1 MRITENLLSERYLFN
16 QNRINE
22 KKLKM
27 QSQLINNTKLETLT
41 DNVGD
46 SLEAIKL
53 ASQIRKIETY
63 QKNSSS
69 ARDYLNT
76 AINSLEIVAGET
88 QKVIGQVMAAEN
100 ELNSTNISTIAK
112 SIKVSLSAIVDSLNE
127 KRNGMYVFGG
137 TDYSDAPWKI
147 DENGRAVRNS
157 TDLTG
162 EIKVQLTQSI
172 QDTMNVT
179 GDKIQDTDLIDTLND
194 LLDFLEAGNKP
205 DQALK
210 DRLTN
215 SYNAVINLQSLNGD
229 KLNRLDDIGTLL
241 EKQLINSRE
250 LISKKQDIDPSKL
263 IVDVQY
269 QDYLLQMSYKLAATI
284 LPKSLLDYL

>member
-27 QSQLINNTKLETLT
+27 QSQLINNTKLETLS

-63 QKNSSS
+63 QKNIVT

-76 AINSLEIVAGET
+76 AVNSLEIVAGET
-88 QKVIGQVMAAEN
+88 QKVIGQMMTAEN
-100 ELNSTNISTIAK
+100 ELNATNISTIAK

-127 KRNGMYVFGG
+127 KRNDMYVFGG

-157 TDLTG
+157 TNLTG

-179 GDKIQDTDLIDTLND
+179 GDKIESTDLIDTLND
-194 LLDFLEAGNKP
+194 LLDMLEGGNLP
-205 DQALK
+205 DKAIK

-215 SYNAVINLQSLNGD
+215 SYNGLINLQSLNGD

-241 EKQLINSRE
+241 EKQLNDSRE
-250 LISKKQDIDPSKL
+250 LISKKQDIDPAKL